1 MSIDRTIIQQ
11 TSGTNS
17 GTSQVFLANTFAD
30 VNNIT
35 QSVPTELD
43 VPVYTIN
50 GATFNFYQQTT
61 DGISASLNNI
71 KSMDF
76 IFSSN
81 TQALSGTTLMK
92 HDIYKIDYD
101 VFSNF
106 VTSSSASTVLS
117 SVISSTTGSTSL
129 LAAAQLSNL
138 ASSSVANIISATTI
152 PFYTVIEDVSGS
164 TFTVVDTHTVVFP
177 EKVKPG
183 GAFTQNL
190 FLDKSQYFVDSKF
203 VIEQAVDQTVG
214 AVYTL
219 SGGSPVML
227 YNLTPSATTFIETSS
242 VANTITGNTPCSGL
256 TISGATFTYFVP
268 PKKPDINVFNGGP
281 SVSGTLN
288 TFAPIFSFKNVDDGD
303 YYKLQ
308 VGYDILD
315 TNFTGNVTNFKFERQ
330 NGNAEYIRTV
340 ASSLSPNANFLYR
353 IGSTKEIYNIFGTK
367 QSITTYSEFVQAQTA
382 NDGNYSLSGYT
393 VKNYVGGTPIPNAT
407 LYLTRNSINSSV
419 YLEADTTSDPNT
431 TDNNISPLGGGV
443 GTTYTTVSDGS
454 GWYSFGRIPAGNYTI
469 NANPNNTNY
478 TTQVVNIFISTDETV
493 DFIFSIIWGNTVI
506 LLSDTSETFL

>member
-30 VNNIT
+30 VNSIT

-81 TQALSGTTLMK
+81 TQALSGTTKMK

-106 VTSSSASTVLS
+106 VTSPSATTQLS
-117 SVISSTTGSTSL
+117 SVLTSTTGATSL
-129 LAAAQLSNL
+129 SAASQISSQVSN
-138 ASSSVANIISATTI
+138 SVANMISATTI

-164 TFTVVDTHTVVFP
+164 TFTVVDTHSLVMP
-177 EKVKPG
+177 EKVKPTG
-183 GAFTQNL
+183 GFTQNL

-203 VIEQAVDQTVG
+203 VIEKNVDTTVG

-227 YNLTPSATTFIETSS
+227 YNVAPSATTFIETSS

-256 TISGATFTYFVP
+256 TLSGATFTYFVP
-268 PKKPDINVFNGGP
+268 PKKPDINVLNGGP
-281 SVSGTLN
+281 TVTGTLN

-303 YYKLQ
+303 RYQ
-308 VGYDILD
+308 VQLTYDVSNV
-315 TNFTGNVTNFKFERQ
+315 NFTGVTTTFKYSSQ
-330 NGNAEYIRTV
+330 PGNAEYIRTV
-340 ASSLSPNANFLYR
+340 ASALSPNASFLYR
-353 IGSTKEIYNIFGTK
+353 IGNVKEIKNIFGTV
-367 QSITTYSEFVQAQTA
+367 QNITSYSEYVQAQTA
-382 NDGNYSLSGYT
+382 NDGNFILSGYT
-393 VKNYVGGTPIPNAT
+393 FFSRENGSPLSGVT
-407 LYLTRNSINSSV
+407 LTLTRQTVNSSV
-419 YLEADTTSDPNT
+419 YLGADMVDGGTIDETV
-431 TDNNISPLGGGV
+431 SPLEGGI
-443 GTTYTTVSDGS
+443 GTTYPAVSSSDGS
-454 GWYSFGRIPAGNYTI
+454 YSFGRILGGQYNLNAYTGDGNYPPQNI
-469 NANPNNTNY
+469 NIVITQDTNL
-478 TTQVVNIFISTDETV
+478 
-493 DFIFSIIWGNTVI
+493 DFVFSILWGNTV
-506 LLSDTSETFL
+506 LNFAYPVTFL